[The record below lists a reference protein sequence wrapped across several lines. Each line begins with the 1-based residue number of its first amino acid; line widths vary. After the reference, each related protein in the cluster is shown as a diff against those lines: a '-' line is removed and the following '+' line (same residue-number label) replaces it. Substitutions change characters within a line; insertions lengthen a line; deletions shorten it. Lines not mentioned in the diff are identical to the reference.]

1 MSTSG
6 RSVGGRFPA
15 AGVSQRD
22 SAQHRHVIG
31 EREGRED
38 MSERSEVDE
47 REGIEEREEE
57 REEKRR
63 GNKQMEDRR

>member
-38 MSERSEVDE
+38 MSERAEVDE
-47 REGIEEREEE
+47 REGIEE